1 MRRDHRAR
9 SSTPRLDPR
18 LTMARCAIDNP
29 FRRFCMANKIETLA
43 RNMRLADNTREYIER
58 KAAKLERYLQD
69 IDEIRVEVSHVKAA
83 RNANDRQ
90 VAQITLRGKGFIL
103 RTEERADDLHA
114 AFDTALDKMQRQIE
128 RYKGRHYRGRGD
140 GRSAAEVVEEE
151 WPVDET
157 GELLPLIARRKKFVL
172 IPMTEDEAVE
182 QMRLLGH
189 DNFFVFFNAEQ
200 NSIQVLYRRR
210 NGTYGLIEPV
220 LG

>member
-1 MRRDHRAR
+1 
-9 SSTPRLDPR
+9 
-18 LTMARCAIDNP
+18 
-29 FRRFCMANKIETLA
+29 MANKIETLA
-43 RNMRLADNTREYIER
+43 RNMRLADNTREYIEK

-69 IDEIRVEVSHVKAA
+69 IDEIRIEVSHVKAA

-103 RTEERADDLHA
+103 RTEERADDLRA

-157 GELLPLIARRKKFVL
+157 GKLLPLIARRKKFVL

-182 QMRLLGH
+182 QMQLLGH
-189 DNFFVFFNAEQ
+189 DNFFVFFNVEQ

-220 LG
+220 VG